1 MPNWG
6 NVLLVAAGTLATVVG
21 VLLISPL
28 AIRLLASGAA
38 RLPVA
43 MRLALRDLGR
53 YQARSGAALAAISLA
68 LGIPVAIVVTA
79 TAAEH
84 TTDAGNLSDRQLLVA
99 SRQRRPGDRRCLPE
113 PDDVD
118 ALQTGVDR
126 LAASLDDPTVIPL
139 DVPVD
144 PGFAAEAGL
153 DGRVPVEIGQPSGDD
168 RWVGWHRCTS
178 PHRRSSPA
186 TGWISTPSTRTPS
199 SSPRR
204 PRS

>member
-1 MPNWG
+1 MTDSGDPMPNWG
-6 NVLLVAAGTLATVVG
+6 NVLLVAAGTIATVVG

-43 MRLALRDLGR
+43 MRRALRDRPLPGPF
-53 YQARSGAALAAISLA
+53 RSRASPRSASPS
-68 LGIPVAIVVTA
+68 IPVAIVVTA

-84 TTDAGNLSDRQLLVA
+84 HRRRQPLRPPTA
-99 SRQRRPGDRRCLPE
+99 RPSRQRRPGPPLPPSRTTSTRR
-113 PDDVD
+113 
-118 ALQTGVDR
+118 QTGVDR

-153 DGRVPVEIGQPSGDD
+153 DGRVPVEIGQPSATGG
-168 RWVGWHRCTS
+168 VGWHRCTS
-178 PHRRSSPA
+178 PHPELLA
-186 TGWISTPSTRTPS
+186 GYGKGWI
-199 SSPRR
+199 
-204 PRS
+204 